1 VSAYLGKYVINVMH
15 PALRSCSDP
24 DQSSVRGGDMLIM
37 ISDSRQRIVDGHR
50 QSIPIRNASSMP
62 RRHFDLL
69 SLKPPGGSMVG
80 YINDNFLR

>member
-1 VSAYLGKYVINVMH
+1 
-15 PALRSCSDP
+15 
-24 DQSSVRGGDMLIM
+24 MLIM